1 MPYTGRFSLRAK
13 TVKIV
18 SLLLIRL
25 LPRAAKATFPHK
37 GRLTQSVIKQKFE
50 AVKHTYKQQFSR
62 VQAAYLDKKTLSKKN
77 LKNFKK
83 GIDK

>member
-1 MPYTGRFSLRAK
+1 MPYTVRFSLRAK

-37 GRLTQSVIKQKFE
+37 GRLTQSGVKQKFE
-50 AVKHTYKQQFSR
+50 AVKLPDKLQ
-62 VQAAYLDKKTLSKKN
+62 VYLL
-77 LKNFKK
+77 LI
-83 GIDK
+83 GISELYQHLVTDVYFR